1 MARRRTRTGL
11 GGAVALAFLFACGPT
26 PAPTTPGPKPGPGS
40 KPSPGGSGAPG
51 TPAPTTPDGVAGSAG
66 PTIPPVVATLA
77 PASPGAPAATA
88 VLAGVVS
95 APKALVLAAGGLISD
110 RGSGIIA
117 NNGGGIVSNNGGSI
131 IANNGGGLIANNG
144 GGYRLAQ
151 AADGAEVPLE
161 GTPVTLVDGNGA
173 AVVGPDGKPVV
184 AMTDAAGRYAFSGV
198 RPGNHLV
205 VRAELPKVGA
215 LARIVA
221 PSVADAPLDVA
232 STLSTTYILD
242 KYVAS
247 QADKQATL
255 NRLPA
260 DVEAETVSIAKA
272 ATAGD
277 APTTSL
283 GRTELVARLD
293 ALRAT
298 NTGLDAQ
305 LEKVKKLLIVAGG
318 SNLGAGELATE
329 VALKRFQTI
338 WPNADGSVYLQIADD
353 GMLWRLDPDGRLR
366 AVAGR
371 AATGPGAAVSVGE
384 APLVVDAKGRLLG
397 GGKAEGVWRLTPG
410 ATPADLKV
418 EALGPGLVDVIAV
431 CPLEGDAVLAF
442 TWTPQ
447 GPAKAWRLEA
457 GVAPKTIV
465 SQPGSPPELAGV
477 ERAARMPDG
486 TIRLQVAPFL
496 VPYIARFD
504 PATGQLTKL
513 KGWASGLL
521 DLAMGIDG
529 AIYYTKPDDPK
540 VYAFDAGDAVVPDM
554 ARTDVSLS
562 NTFARKPGGG
572 AYFQGGG
579 FALSTKN
586 ATLNLRKDGVATH
599 LAGLTAEA
607 SAGGPGVVSL
617 TAPTAFAVEAD
628 GDLLVVDNGVL
639 VRVAPGGTPTP
650 VVPAGFA
657 AEGATFKARYPF
669 VAPDGASFLVAQ
681 QNEGSFLEQR
691 DAVFRISAAGE
702 ASLVFRGLGGIG
714 WAVQGPAGGVLFTA
728 TKFDG
733 FATVEGQLVHVAPDG
748 TASELVPRSAEVAST
763 RVWYD
768 GVRPVYAKPR
778 YEGNKTF
785 HLPKRLEPDGS
796 VTTLPEIEGTPPFI
810 DALGRTYALGAT
822 ITRRY
827 PATGLAGVLAG
838 PNGRT
843 FAGGGVDDGV
853 GEAKAPVF
861 GPNGDLYFLDATN
874 RQIKRIPAD
883 QLD

>member
-1 MARRRTRTGL
+1 MARRRLKAGMS
-11 GGAVALAFLFACGPT
+11 GAVALACLFACSPT
-26 PAPTTPGPKPGPGS
+26 PAPNTPAPRP
-40 KPSPGGSGAPG
+40 APG
-51 TPAPTTPDGVAGSAG
+51 TKASPGAAEAPVPATPGVAAASVAPSG
-66 PTIPPVVATLA
+66 PAVVATLA
-77 PASPGAPAATA
+77 PVSPGAPAAAT

-110 RGSGIIA
+110 HGSGLIANNGAGVVSNNGGNIIA
-117 NNGGGIVSNNGGSI
+117 NNGGGI
-131 IANNGGGLIANNG
+131 IANNGS
-144 GGYRLAQ
+144 GYLLAQ
-151 AADGAEVPLE
+151 NSDGAEVPLE
-161 GTPVTLVDGNGA
+161 GAPVSLVDGNGA
-173 AVVGPDGKPVV
+173 AVVGPDGKPVM
-184 AMTDAAGRYAFSGV
+184 ALTDAAGRYAFSGM
-198 RPGNHLV
+198 RPGIHLV
-205 VRAELPKVGA
+205 VRADLPTVGA

-221 PSVADAPLDVA
+221 PGVADAPLDVA
-232 STLSTTYILD
+232 STLSATYILD
-242 KYVAS
+242 KFVAT

-260 DVEAETVSIAKA
+260 EVEAETVAIAKA

-283 GRTELVARLD
+283 GRAELVARLD

-298 NTGLDAQ
+298 NAGLDAQ
-305 LEKVKKLLIVAGG
+305 LEKVKQLLIVAGG

-329 VALKRFQTI
+329 VALKRFETI
-338 WPNADGSVYLQIADD
+338 WPNADGSVYLQIAGD

-371 AATGPGAAVSVGE
+371 AAEGPGAAVSVGE

-397 GGKAEGVWRLTPG
+397 GGKAAGVWRLTPG
-410 ATPADLKV
+410 ASPADLKV
-418 EALGPGLVDVIAV
+418 EALGPGLVDVLAV

-442 TWTPQ
+442 TWTPR
-447 GPAKAWRLEA
+447 GPAQAWRLEA
-457 GVAPKTIV
+457 GAAPKVLATQTGQV
-465 SQPGSPPELAGV
+465 PELAGV

-486 TIRLQVAPFL
+486 TIRLQVAPFM
-496 VPYIARFD
+496 VPYISRFD

-513 KGWASGLL
+513 KSWASGML

-540 VYAFDAGDAVVPDM
+540 VYAFDAADAVVPDM

-562 NTFARKPGGG
+562 NSFARRPGGG

-586 ATLNLRKDGVATH
+586 ATLNVRQSGVETH

-607 SAGGPGVVSL
+607 AAGGPGVVSL

-650 VVPAGFA
+650 VVPAGFSA
-657 AEGATFKARYPF
+657 DAFTYKARYPF
-669 VAPDGASFLVAQ
+669 VAPNGACFLVAQ
-681 QNEGSFLEQR
+681 QNQGSVLEQR
-691 DAVFRISAAGE
+691 DVVFHLTAAGE
-702 ASLVFRGLGGIG
+702 ASVVFRGLGSIFG
-714 WAVQGPAGGVLFTA
+714 AVQGPDGAVLLNA

-733 FATVEGQLVHVAPDG
+733 FVASGEIVRLAPSGTPTVLVA
-748 TASELVPRSAEVAST
+748 ASAEAAST
-763 RVWYD
+763 QVWYD
-768 GVRPVYAKPR
+768 GDRPVYAKPR
-778 YEGNKTF
+778 YEGAKTF
-785 HLPKRLEPDGS
+785 HTPRRIEPDGTI
-796 VTTLPEIEGTPPFI
+796 TTLPEIEGVPPYV
-810 DALGRTYALGAT
+810 DPQGRTYALGASIVRT
-822 ITRRY
+822 D
-827 PATGLAGVLAG
+827 PATGQRVILAG
-838 PNGRT
+838 PGGRT
-843 FAGGGVDDGV
+843 FAGTGVDDGV

-861 GPNGDLYFLDATN
+861 GPDGALYFLDVTN

-883 QLD
+883 QLE